1 MATIGPFTLVTVNTA
16 PDRAK
21 RLIGR
26 VVEDVKEQY
35 TIIHAANAASIDEV
49 RETVEEARPDIL
61 VSTVPPTTP
70 FGSQGWSM
78 DGIETE
84 TA

>member
-1 MATIGPFTLVTVNTA
+1 MASTGPFRLVTVNTA

-26 VVEDVKEQY
+26 VVEDVKDKY

-49 RETVEEARPDIL
+49 QKTVEEVRPNVL
-61 VSTVPPTTP
+61 VSTGPLLP
-70 FGSQGWSM
+70 
-78 DGIETE
+78 
-84 TA
+84 